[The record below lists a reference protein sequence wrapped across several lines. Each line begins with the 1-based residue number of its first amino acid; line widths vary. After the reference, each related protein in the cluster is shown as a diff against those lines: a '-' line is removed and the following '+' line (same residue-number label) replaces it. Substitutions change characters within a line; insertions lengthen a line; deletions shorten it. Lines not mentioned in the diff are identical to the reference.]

1 MRGFHQTFFD
11 RGGQAAAESRVLL
24 MKLSAE
30 ITVSPVQS
38 EASFWEFL
46 RLPWHIY
53 QGDPLWVPPFS
64 PISAGFWIPGTG
76 TSLRLARLAIFWPAK
91 MAGPSGVCPPT
102 SIGSMNPF
110 TARKPASSDS
120 SNVSRT
126 KTWPRPCSRRPAA
139 WLRERGKTRLVG
151 PLNFGIYD
159 EMGLLVEGFDTMP
172 VLFQTHNPPYYQD
185 LLTSLG
191 FVQAMD
197 WHAYK
202 ITNREVDLE
211 AMEQRYADIMRGQN
225 LQIVTYDPK
234 EVDRRA
240 DEVFQLFNTAWT
252 PNWGHVPLTR
262 RQFDDMFEMVKP
274 CLRPGMAYALL
285 DDDRMIGF
293 SIALP
298 DLNPLIRKLNGR
310 LTLWGKLRLLY
321 WAKYRP
327 LHKIRAMM
335 VGISQPYQ
343 RRHLHLAMILRSYI
357 YLVKHTSW
365 EFCDLSL
372 IPCNL
377 KHWIKVILALD
388 GQRYKVFRCL

>member
-1 MRGFHQTFFD
+1 
-11 RGGQAAAESRVLL
+11 

-38 EASFWEFL
+38 DASFWEFL

-53 QGDPLWVPPFS
+53 QGDPHWVPPLLSHQRQFLDPRHGYFFEIGEARYFLAS
-64 PISAGFWIPGTG
+64 QNGRPVGRLSAHINRLHDTVHGPETGFFGFFECIP
-76 TSLRLARLAIFWPAK
+76 
-91 MAGPSGVCPPT
+91 
-102 SIGSMNPF
+102 
-110 TARKPASSDS
+110 DQ
-120 SNVSRT
+120 NVAAALFEAA
-126 KTWPRPCSRRPAA
+126 AA

-172 VLFQTHNPPYYQD
+172 VLFQTYNPPYYQD

-262 RQFDDMFEMVKP
+262 RQFDEMFEMVKP

-298 DLNPLIRKLNGR
+298 DLNPLFRKLNGR

-327 LHKIRAMM
+327 LHRIRAML

-357 YLVKHTSW
+357 YLVKHTPW
-365 EFCDLSL
+365 EFGDLSL

-388 GQRYKVFRCL
+388 GQRYKVFRVFEKPI